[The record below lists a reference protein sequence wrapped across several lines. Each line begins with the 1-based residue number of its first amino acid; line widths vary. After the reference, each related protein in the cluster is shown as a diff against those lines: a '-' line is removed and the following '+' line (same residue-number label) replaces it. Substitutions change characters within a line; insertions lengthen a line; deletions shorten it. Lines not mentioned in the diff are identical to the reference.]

1 MKFKDKT
8 QAKIE
13 AEIMK
18 GGEEL
23 LSHEGLAGF
32 VMMGFD
38 MFFDEA
44 VERVK
49 QARKA
54 IKIV

>member
-1 MKFKDKT
+1 MKYEDRT

-23 LSHEGLAGF
+23 LSHEALAGF
-32 VMMGFD
+32 VMMGFNI
-38 MFFDEA
+38 FFDEA
-44 VERVK
+44 VARVK
-49 QARKA
+49 QAREA